1 MGKSKFGRDDDIKAL
16 LGPNAEFEGLLSFEG
31 TVRID
36 GAFRGEIKTEDCL
49 IIGETG
55 RVDAEI
61 EVGRL
66 IVMGELSGNVRASE
80 KVEIMPTGKVYG
92 NLATPVMV
100 LQDGGILE
108 GKVKMETG
116 GEKTAPVK
124 ETAKEETVEPEP
136 AEVPPDTTTAA
147 R

>member
-1 MGKSKFGRDDDIKAL
+1 MGKSKFGRDHDIKAL

-36 GAFRGEIKTEDCL
+36 GAFQGEIKTEDCL

-55 RVDAEI
+55 RVNAEI

-66 IVMGELSGNVRASE
+66 IVMGELSGNVRAGE

-100 LQDGGILE
+100 LQDGGTLE

-116 GEKTAPVK
+116 GKKTAPVK

-136 AEVPPDTTTAA
+136 AEIPPDTTAA

>member
-1 MGKSKFGRDDDIKAL
+1 MGKNIFGREDDIKAF
-16 LGPNAEFEGLLSFEG
+16 LGPNAEFEGLLNFEG

-36 GAFRGEIKTEDCL
+36 GAFQGEIKTEDCL

-55 RVDAEI
+55 RVNAEI

-66 IVMGELSGNVRASE
+66 IVMGRLSGNVRAGE

-92 NLATPVMV
+92 NLVTPVMV

-108 GKVKMETG
+108 GKVRMESG
-116 GEKTAPVK
+116 GEKTAPPK
-124 ETAKEETVEPEP
+124 EPAKDKAAEPETAE
-136 AEVPPDTTTAA
+136 APPDTTAA